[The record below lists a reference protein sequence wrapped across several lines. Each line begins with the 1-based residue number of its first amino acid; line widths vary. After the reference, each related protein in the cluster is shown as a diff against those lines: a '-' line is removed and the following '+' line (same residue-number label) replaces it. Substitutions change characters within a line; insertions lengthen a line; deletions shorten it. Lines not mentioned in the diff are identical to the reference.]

1 MALLEPLRA
10 WTVRH
15 VYARHNHAAP
25 VRQAVASA
33 LAELDRSG
41 GWGLDL
47 GCGGSRLHPRM
58 LRIDIDPAG
67 RPDCLGS
74 AERLPF
80 ADGSLR
86 VIVSQEV
93 FEHLPDPWAAIREV
107 RRVLAPGGL
116 LYLQTPFII
125 GYHPGPSD
133 YWRFTDEGL
142 ERLIRSAGLEI
153 ERLETA
159 VGAGA
164 GMYRIV
170 TEFFAVMAGS
180 IWQRA
185 YLPVKGFG
193 AVLFAP
199 LRWADRLP
207 AKGMI
212 ARRIP
217 GGYLALARKPA

>member
-1 MALLEPLRA
+1 MLVFERLRA
-10 WTVRH
+10 WIVRR
-15 VYARHNHAAP
+15 VYARHNHAKP
-25 VRQAVASA
+25 VREAIAGA
-33 LAELDRSG
+33 LRELDRSG
-41 GWGLDL
+41 GLGLDL
-47 GCGGSRLHPRM
+47 GSGGSRLQPRM
-58 LRIDIDPAG
+58 LRLDINPAG
-67 RPDCLGS
+67 KPDCLGS
-74 AERLPF
+74 AETLPF
-80 ADGSLR
+80 ADSSLQ

-107 RRVLAPGGL
+107 RRTLAPGGL

-133 YWRFTDEGL
+133 YWRFTGEGL
-142 ERLIRSAGLEI
+142 ERLVRSAGLEL

-164 GMYRIV
+164 GMYRIA
-170 TEFFAVMAGS
+170 TEFLAVLAGS
-180 IWQRA
+180 LWERA
-185 YLPVKGFG
+185 YLPTKGL
-193 AVLFAP
+193 AAILLSP

-212 ARRIP
+212 SRRIP

>member
-1 MALLEPLRA
+1 MPLLEPLRA
-10 WTVRH
+10 WTVRR
-15 VYARHNHAAP
+15 VYARHNQAAP
-25 VRQAVASA
+25 VRRAVAAA
-33 LAELDRSG
+33 LAELDKQG
-41 GWGLDL
+41 AWGLDL
-47 GCGGSRLHPRM
+47 GCGGSRLHRRM
-58 LRIDIDPAG
+58 LRLDIDAAG
-67 RPDCLGS
+67 APDCIGS

-86 VIVSQEV
+86 VVVSQEV
-93 FEHLPDPWAAIREV
+93 FEHLPDPWTAIREV
-107 RRVLAPGGL
+107 RRVLAPGGA

-125 GYHPGPSD
+125 GYHPGPAD

-142 ERLIRSAGLEI
+142 ERLVRSAGLEL

-159 VGAGA
+159 VGAGT
-164 GMYRIV
+164 GMYRIA
-170 TEFFAVMAGS
+170 TEFLAVLAGS

-185 YLPVKGFG
+185 YLPVKGLA
-193 AVLFAP
+193 AVLFSP

-217 GGYLALARKPA
+217 GGYWALARKPA